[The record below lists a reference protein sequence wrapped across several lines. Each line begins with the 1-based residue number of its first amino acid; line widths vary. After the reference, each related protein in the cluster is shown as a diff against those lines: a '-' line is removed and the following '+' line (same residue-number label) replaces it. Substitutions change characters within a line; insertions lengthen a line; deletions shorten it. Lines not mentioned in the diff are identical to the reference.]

1 MPVSLTVMMSHPLL
15 AQTET
20 APSAVAPVAVLVLDL
35 AGNGT
40 QLTNIAGGVFFDLDG
55 TGKPVRTAWTAQNAD
70 DGFLVLDVNENGR
83 VDDGSEI
90 LGSGQRRFTG
100 NARLAVVEALVL
112 AQGFPL
118 SATTRPPDE
127 FPGIAWI
134 NREDKVYSQL
144 RIWCDV
150 DHNGQSEPG
159 ELRSLPD
166 LPISAIYLS
175 FLRSRDG
182 KPTVDDYSN
191 AILMEGFFTVTEEGR
206 KGVDHKMPLVQ
217 FAR

>member
-1 MPVSLTVMMSHPLL
+1 MSVSVTIMMSHPLL

-20 APSAVAPVAVLVLDL
+20 APSDVPPVAVLVLDL

-40 QLTNIAGGVFFDLDG
+40 HFTDVAGGVFFDLDG
-55 TGKPVRTAWTAQNAD
+55 TGKPVRTAWTAPNAD
-70 DGFLVLDVNENGR
+70 DGFLVLDMNGNGK
-83 VDDGSEI
+83 VDNGSEI
-90 LGSGQRRFTG
+90 LGSGQRAAPG

-118 SATTRPPDE
+118 AATTRPPQE

-144 RIWCDV
+144 RIWCDAN
-150 DHNGQSEPG
+150 HNGQSEPG

-166 LPISAIYLS
+166 LQISAIYLS

-182 KPTVDDYSN
+182 KPTVDEYFN
-191 AILMEGFFTVTEEGR
+191 AILMEGIFTVTEEGR
-206 KGVDHKMPLVQ
+206 RGVDYKMPLVQ